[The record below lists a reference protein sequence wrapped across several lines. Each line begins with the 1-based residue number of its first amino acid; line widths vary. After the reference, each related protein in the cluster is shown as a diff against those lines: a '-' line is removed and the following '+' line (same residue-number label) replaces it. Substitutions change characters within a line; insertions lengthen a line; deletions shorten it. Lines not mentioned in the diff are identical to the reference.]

1 MNFPKKLRQITIA
14 GASSPTREIYQDA
27 YRIGLELGKMGFVVI
42 SGGREGVMEAVFKGV
57 KEGGGTTV
65 AVLPGIEFIE
75 ANPYAD
81 VVLPTGFG
89 FARNFLIARS
99 SPVILAIGGYLGT
112 LSEISLA
119 VVEGKKVIAYKAP
132 NLEAAVGVL
141 PPNFVRVGTVEEAL
155 EEVRKIYSS
164 VLKA

>member
-1 MNFPKKLRQITIA
+1 MKSRFRQITIA
-14 GASSPTREIYQDA
+14 GASSPSREIYEEA
-27 YRIGLELGKMGFVVI
+27 YEIGLELGKMGFVVI
-42 SGGREGVMEAVFKGV
+42 SGGREGVMEAVFRGV

-65 AVLPGIEFIE
+65 AVLPGIEFVE

-81 VVLPTGFG
+81 IILPTGFG

-132 NLEAAVGVL
+132 KIEEAVGAL
-141 PPNFVRVGTVEEAL
+141 PPNFVRVSTLQDAI
-155 EEVRKIYSS
+155 EEVKKSYS
-164 VLKA
+164 LN